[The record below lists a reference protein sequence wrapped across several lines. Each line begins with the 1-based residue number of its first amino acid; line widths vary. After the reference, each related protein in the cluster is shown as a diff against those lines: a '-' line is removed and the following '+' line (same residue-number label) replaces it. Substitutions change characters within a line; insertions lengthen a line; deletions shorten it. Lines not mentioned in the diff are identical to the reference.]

1 MTTTVVTTQSELD
14 AALADPAITTVDI
27 QSTDGVWLTLG
38 LTNTR
43 AYVGDGGRADV
54 GGGGRADVRGG
65 GRADVGDGATVHA
78 YGGDI
83 RAGSH
88 VAVHL
93 HSGTARV
100 EGGVLIDHTTVD
112 QSDPATWCSYHGV
125 RVEDGDAVKVKAAS
139 VECVREVDVT
149 GRPPWRR
156 PRLVPR

>member
-1 MTTTVVTTQSELD
+1 AYVGGGGW
-14 AALADPAITTVDI
+14 ADVG
-27 QSTDGVWLTLG
+27 DGGRAYVGDGGRAYVGGGGWADVG
-38 LTNTR
+38 DGGR

-54 GGGGRADVRGG
+54 GDG